1 MIQMKKPAHNKDV
14 DNDAVKEAVSKHL
27 PNLTAAALASALGST
42 YILKLTTTETGRM
55 KYLPVEGTEE
65 VLQAIDWIAEYGNKF
80 GTKDEEGGGFF
91 IIQQKAP
98 DAKFWDALIN
108 RHLGKIPEE
117 AKLDLTYKL
126 DLTKIGRKAAD
137 YTIHGQKELKEPI
150 PSSWL
155 SE

>member
-1 MIQMKKPAHNKDV
+1 MSKKDLNKEL
-14 DNDAVKEAVSKHL
+14 DNESVKKAVSKHL

-42 YILKLTTTETGRM
+42 YVLKLSVTETGRM
-55 KYLPVEGTEE
+55 KYVPVENQEE
-65 VLQAIDWIAEYGNKF
+65 ILQAIDWIAEHGNKF
-80 GTKDEEGGGFF
+80 GTADEEGGGFF
-91 IIQQKAP
+91 ILQQRPP

-108 RHLGKIPEE
+108 RHLGKIPDE

-137 YTIHGQKELKEPI
+137 YTIHNSKELAEPI

-155 SE
+155 N